1 MTGSSMETTSRIFP
15 IRAEGAVQAD
25 FRKDGRSALS
35 LGEGAVAEYLV
46 LQNEPDNVQ
55 QEADF
60 DIRLAA
66 GATLDL
72 VFLSLHGG
80 ELRNRIRVSLDGEKA
95 VCNLGGLSVADGE
108 ERMDYDIVL
117 THQVPGC
124 RSNQLFKTILS
135 DRSQARFDG
144 LIKVVPDAQQTEA
157 YQANHNLLCS
167 EEAKAET
174 KPQLEIYAD
183 DVKCSH
189 GATVG
194 RLNPDELFYLRSRG
208 IPYEEAQLLQQLAF
222 VDEVLARISDPEL
235 REKMADWVE
244 KRLRGEKIA

>member
-1 MTGSSMETTSRIFP
+1 M
-15 IRAEGAVQAD
+15 
-25 FRKDGRSALS
+25 
-35 LGEGAVAEYLV
+35 AEYLV
-46 LQNEPDNVQ
+46 LQNEPDSVQ

-80 ELRNRIRVSLDGEKA
+80 GLRNRIRVSLDGEKA

-222 VDEVLARISDPEL
+222 VDEVLAMDDAGYVAEQGRDGGIL
-235 REKMADWVE
+235 QQCVADGDSRAADRDAQV
-244 KRLRGEKIA
+244 LQSVVQAVLPAPVI

>member
-1 MTGSSMETTSRIFP
+1 MEPNSQIVP
-15 IRAEGAVQAD
+15 LRAEGAVQTR
-25 FRKDGRSALS
+25 FGEDGRSTIS
-35 LGEGAVAEYLV
+35 LGEGAAAEFLV
-46 LQNEPDNVQ
+46 LQNEPDSARVA
-55 QEADF
+55 ADF
-60 DIRLAA
+60 EIRLAA
-66 GATLDL
+66 DARLDL

-80 ELRNRIRVSLDGEKA
+80 EIRNRIRVSLDGERA
-95 VCNLGGLSVADGE
+95 VCNLGGLSLPDGRE
-108 ERMDYDIVL
+108 QMDYDIVL

-124 RSNQLFKTILS
+124 RSNQLFKCILRDS
-135 DRSQARFDG
+135 SVTRFDG

-167 EEAKAET
+167 EEARAHT

-208 IPYEEAQLLQQLAF
+208 IPREEAQLLQQLAF
-222 VDEVLARISDPEL
+222 VAEVLERISDRDL
-235 REKMADWVE
+235 REKMAILVE
-244 KRLRGEKIA
+244 KRLREQKKA

>member
-25 FRKDGRSALS
+25 FRTD
-35 LGEGAVAEYLV
+35 
-46 LQNEPDNVQ
+46 
-55 QEADF
+55 
-60 DIRLAA
+60 
-66 GATLDL
+66 DL

-80 ELRNRIRVSLDGEKA
+80 GLRNRIRVSLDGEKA

-144 LIKVVPDAQQTEA
+144 LIKVVPDAQ
-157 YQANHNLLCS
+157 
-167 EEAKAET
+167 AET
-174 KPQLEIYAD
+174 ARERGGNPHAHRDGVGRRALE
-183 DVKCSH
+183 H
-189 GATVG
+189 GALDVVAQPEDAG
-194 RLNPDELFYLRSRG
+194 AVDDRLDPLHAAHPLQVLQAGGGADG
-208 IPYEEAQLLQQLAF
+208 IGTA
-222 VDEVLARISDPEL
+222 
-235 REKMADWVE
+235 
-244 KRLRGEKIA
+244 G